1 MRSSPT
7 VTNPSL
13 RQRAEEKAHL
23 AGMTEAKPLSLAEA
37 QKLVCELKV
46 HQIELEMQN
55 EELRLKQDELELLLA
70 LRKKD
75 AEQTDMYRDFVSLL
89 ENTSDFVYFKDENSR
104 FRFCSQ
110 TLADITGHS
119 SWRDMIGKHD
129 SEIFPED
136 TARIYQEE
144 EIPVF
149 RDGIPLLNKTDPF
162 YDSAGIHGWISTNKW
177 PVFDSA
183 NRVVGIFGISRD
195 ITARRHLEEA
205 LQNSNN
211 QLHQLVA
218 EKTSQLTDTL
228 KYLTN
233 SEHFKQTIIDSLP
246 ANIVVIDQNGLITAI
261 NKPWMQF
268 GHGNDIADETS
279 IAVGADYLAS
289 CKTAPALDDSDS
301 ETAHSALQGI
311 TAVLEGRQTSF
322 VMDYPCHSP
331 DKKQWYQMSVMR
343 PEAAFE
349 GAVISHIDISPLK
362 QFEEDR
368 RSYILHLVEVIEQE
382 RFRTAREL
390 HDDLGQRLTVLS
402 FAISQIKQN
411 QQDNKQ
417 DAQIL
422 LDLQTG
428 VDDMMESLRR
438 ICTNL
443 RPALLDELGLTAA
456 LKWVAKDFTRSS
468 GIPCNIAFDGE
479 CCNGN
484 MECAMT
490 IFRIVQESLNNTIKH
505 AGASRTDISLCRT
518 KGTLCVE
525 ISDDGCGIKSSKR
538 SACDSFGIIGMR
550 ERAYSLGATF
560 EITSKNDK
568 GTSVKIAIPCNYQ
581 EGTDAVSHC

>member
-7 VTNPSL
+7 VTPPSL

-23 AGMTEAKPLSLAEA
+23 DDMTEAKPLSLAEA

-183 NRVVGIFGISRD
+183 NRVVGIFGISRG

-268 GHGNDIADETS
+268 GHGNDSADETS

-289 CKTAPALDDSDS
+289 CKTAPALDDTDS
-301 ETAHSALQGI
+301 ETAHTALQGI

-331 DKKQWYQMSVMR
+331 TDKRWYQMSVMR
-343 PEAAFE
+343 PEADFE
-349 GAVISHIDISPLK
+349 GAVISHIDISALK
-362 QFEEDR
+362 QLEEDR
-368 RSYILHLVEVIEQE
+368 CSYIKHLVEAIEQE
-382 RFRTAREL
+382 RFRTALEL
-390 HDDLGQRLTVLS
+390 HDDIGQRLTVHS
-402 FAISQIKQN
+402 FAISRLKQN
-411 QQDNKQ
+411 QHDKQ
-417 DAQIL
+417 EGPQIL
-422 LDLQTG
+422 LDMQAD
-428 VDDMMESLRR
+428 VDGMMESLRR

-443 RPALLDELGLTAA
+443 RPALLDELGLSAA
-456 LKWVAKDFTRSS
+456 LKWLVEDFSHHS
-468 GIPCNIAFDGE
+468 GIPCSITLNGE
-479 CCNGN
+479 CCTDNA
-484 MECAMT
+484 ECAMT

-505 AGASRTDISLCRT
+505 AAASRADISFCRIN
-518 KGTLCVE
+518 GTVSVE
-525 ISDDGCGIKSSKR
+525 ISDNGCGITSSKN
-538 SACDSFGIIGMR
+538 SVGGSFGIIGMR
-550 ERAYSLGATF
+550 ERAHAIGATLK
-560 EITSKNDK
+560 ISSKKGK
-568 GTSVKIAIPCNYQ
+568 GTCVKLVIPCKSR
-581 EGTDAVSHC
+581 EGANAVSHC